1 MDGSPP
7 AQANRLEPPSQDSRG
22 TEPSDTSQKFM
33 MSSVML
39 TTTLSA
45 RRHHTQAHVP
55 M

>member
-22 TEPSDTSQKFM
+22 TEPSDMSRKFM
-33 MSSVML
+33 MSSIML